1 MKRRGLECPRLVIGD
16 GHLGIWG
23 ALRNVYR
30 QAADQRC
37 WTHKMMNVLDKLP
50 KRQQGEA
57 KLMLRA
63 IPYGR
68 C

>member
-1 MKRRGLECPRLVIGD
+1 
-16 GHLGIWG
+16 
-23 ALRNVYR
+23 
-30 QAADQRC
+30 
-37 WTHKMMNVLDKLP
+37 MMNVLDKLP

-63 IPYGR
+63 HPLCRDPGR